1 MQKAY
6 YQRLAEMTPAERVA
20 IGVALWNAGDSMQ
33 RAALRRL
40 YPQADEDEILFRLAV
55 TRYGSELASKAY
67 GRQE

>member
-1 MQKAY
+1 MQRAY

-55 TRYGSELASKAY
+55 TRYGPELASKAY